1 MKRVIALLL
10 AVITIMSASL
20 SLAGCSGQTV
30 HIYTRGEWISEL
42 ANIFGLSTP
51 YSSEQYFDDVNTENE
66 YFNAVQAC
74 AEWEIIEKGGKFE
87 PDKRADVNFAMVTAV
102 KAVGLDR
109 IAKSVDGKEL
119 KTEEEIIEYFN
130 DNSNVKYISGSSL
143 YMDTAEHIL
152 CDIGVMYSNLQLKQ
166 YQDVQLK
173 ENVVSPNTSDVVFS
187 ADGETATIRNGN
199 YNVGDVICFEPSTSY
214 PEGKY
219 AKITEING
227 NTIKY
232 VEPTLDE
239 IADHVTI
246 YGTYEPEI
254 LGVVPLMDGVEVQAI
269 DGVEVLPQVYQSE
282 DGPSIIYLKNTDSS
296 MQAAPLAKTF
306 RLGDI
311 DMKLNATVEADGASV
326 TVSGGV
332 KLKNIKATVDLDVLG
347 VLVKKAEI
355 SVTDTIEANI
365 SVSGQLEK
373 TFNIAKVP
381 CKLWGVVGVD
391 FVLAVKIGLEG
402 SVSFVWSV
410 DTAQSVEYKPFRAPK
425 FHASG
430 SNSNLDVELKAKAYI
445 KPQFK
450 AEFVI
455 GPASVANVGAYSGV
469 EASAKTKIAGTSDD
483 VGCVDVS
490 AYVPL
495 TIFVGAETKKGDD
508 TLLGKLGVK
517 KSWAIWT
524 SSTSPVKKK
533 WHVENGEIV
542 PECTKGKKEEEKT
555 EEDNSTGNDQTG
567 IDMDYINHILEL
579 DHAMIISSYYVVLD
593 EGRTDLLRVIELPE
607 GYTYSDLV
615 FTTDNSAV
623 ATVGSDGTIVAVGS
637 GSCTIKVAT
646 KDGKYE
652 QFCSLRVLAS
662 YDVEFTPLSLW
673 KESSYGIAVCTRA
686 V

>member
-1 MKRVIALLL
+1 M
-10 AVITIMSASL
+10 
-20 SLAGCSGQTV
+20 
-30 HIYTRGEWISEL
+30 
-42 ANIFGLSTP
+42 
-51 YSSEQYFDDVNTENE
+51 
-66 YFNAVQAC
+66 
-74 AEWEIIEKGGKFE
+74 
-87 PDKRADVNFAMVTAV
+87 
-102 KAVGLDR
+102 
-109 IAKSVDGKEL
+109 
-119 KTEEEIIEYFN
+119 
-130 DNSNVKYISGSSL
+130 
-143 YMDTAEHIL
+143 
-152 CDIGVMYSNLQLKQ
+152 
-166 YQDVQLK
+166 
-173 ENVVSPNTSDVVFS
+173 
-187 ADGETATIRNGN
+187 
-199 YNVGDVICFEPSTSY
+199 
-214 PEGKY
+214 
-219 AKITEING
+219 
-227 NTIKY
+227 
-232 VEPTLDE
+232 
-239 IADHVTI
+239 
-246 YGTYEPEI
+246 
-254 LGVVPLMDGVEVQAI
+254 
-269 DGVEVLPQVYQSE
+269 
-282 DGPSIIYLKNTDSS
+282 
-296 MQAAPLAKTF
+296 
-306 RLGDI
+306 
-311 DMKLNATVEADGASV
+311 
-326 TVSGGV
+326 
-332 KLKNIKATVDLDVLG
+332 
-347 VLVKKAEI
+347 
-355 SVTDTIEANI
+355 
-365 SVSGQLEK
+365 
-373 TFNIAKVP
+373 
-381 CKLWGVVGVD
+381 
-391 FVLAVKIGLEG
+391 
-402 SVSFVWSV
+402 
-410 DTAQSVEYKPFRAPK
+410 
-425 FHASG
+425 
-430 SNSNLDVELKAKAYI
+430 KAKAYI